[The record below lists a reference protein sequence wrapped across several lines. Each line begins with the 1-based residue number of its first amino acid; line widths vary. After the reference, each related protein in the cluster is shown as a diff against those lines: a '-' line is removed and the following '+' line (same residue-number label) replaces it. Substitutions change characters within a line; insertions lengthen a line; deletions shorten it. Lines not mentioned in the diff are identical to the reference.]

1 MNEFKKNLIYMQ
13 WRYYIDVFLRR
24 TNIVDIVKNM
34 TGTNLIEAADDYINF
49 MKDNNITEYRKML
62 FLEPMSTFKMN
73 FIHDIINI
81 TLKSNNEELESIYEG
96 FKIYFDVILGKHE
109 YYKGIEYTLL
119 NPFYSDSIAIEM
131 KDEYL
136 KVLNNKE
143 ISVNSYLKRYV
154 KDMCEISID
163 NVCRISEYY
172 VNDNMSSM
180 CSLIS
185 IIAMTTF
192 FRYKEVKFVNS

>member
-24 TNIVDIVKNM
+24 TDIVDIVKNM
-34 TGTNLIEAADDYINF
+34 TGTNLYEAADDYINF

-73 FIHDIINI
+73 FIHDIINV

-119 NPFYSDSIAIEM
+119 NPFYSDSIGNEM

-163 NVCRISEYY
+163 NVCCISDYY

-185 IIAMTTF
+185 IIAMTVF